1 MENLCNC
8 GKTIDSDPQLP
19 LSALGPALPAG
30 QGILDL
36 REIFPTTEQL
46 PSVNLVCAAL
56 TAMVDRQAV
65 MMYEEDYC
73 GSTVRVVRLAAFDS
87 WIVGEGE
94 AEMSD

>member
-1 MENLCNC
+1 MSSLLEEPTLKSTTMALKRFYSGYRETSLVLPTTQSD
-8 GKTIDSDPQLP
+8 GKPLPWRQDDSDPQLL

-56 TAMVDRQAV
+56 TAMVDR
-65 MMYEEDYC
+65 
-73 GSTVRVVRLAAFDS
+73 
-87 WIVGEGE
+87 
-94 AEMSD
+94 